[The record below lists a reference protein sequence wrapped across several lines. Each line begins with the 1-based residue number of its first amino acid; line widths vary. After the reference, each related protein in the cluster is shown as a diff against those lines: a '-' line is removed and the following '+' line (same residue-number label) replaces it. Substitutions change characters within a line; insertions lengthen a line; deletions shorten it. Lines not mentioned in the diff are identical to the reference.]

1 MGLYTENE
9 IYTDYWFVS
18 MIMKH
23 KPYETIKIIN
33 GDDELLERYERSRG
47 YEFDMNDRK
56 LVRDIRQKSFRNSYR
71 KEIFDYPNGDE
82 VVNGLKE
89 EIEDLEDRLHQY
101 REDVYEGDYEYSYD
115 TEQDYLEQIDELKIM
130 ILIIKGEWME
140 SSKYLGLLNEYE
152 DRDDE

>member
-1 MGLYTENE
+1 
-9 IYTDYWFVS
+9 
-18 MIMKH
+18 MK
-23 KPYETIKIIN
+23 I
-33 GDDELLERYERSRG
+33 
-47 YEFDMNDRK
+47 DRV
-56 LVRDIRQKSFRNSYR
+56 LMQ
-71 KEIFDYPNGDE
+71 
-82 VVNGLKE
+82 VNTLKE